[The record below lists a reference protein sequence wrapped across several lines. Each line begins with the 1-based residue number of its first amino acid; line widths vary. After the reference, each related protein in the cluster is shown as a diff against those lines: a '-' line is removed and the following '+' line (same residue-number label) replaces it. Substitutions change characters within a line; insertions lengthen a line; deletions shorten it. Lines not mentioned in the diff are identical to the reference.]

1 MNKNRNKNKIKNAP
15 PSERNLIH
23 CALNQAE
30 NVFVSQNPLG
40 NSENGPFLATKT
52 TVISIF

>member
-1 MNKNRNKNKIKNAP
+1 MNENRNKNKNVP

>member
-1 MNKNRNKNKIKNAP
+1 MNKNKNKNKNAP
-15 PSERNLIH
+15 SPSERNLIK